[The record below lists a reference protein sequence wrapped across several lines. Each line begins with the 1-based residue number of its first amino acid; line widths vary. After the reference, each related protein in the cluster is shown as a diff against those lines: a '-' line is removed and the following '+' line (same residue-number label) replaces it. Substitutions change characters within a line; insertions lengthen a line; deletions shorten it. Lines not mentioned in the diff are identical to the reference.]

1 MPDLVAQFRG
11 VLLARRRFIL
21 LVTLAALVL
30 AILHLRTADYVHEA
44 QLRVAAA
51 PGSASRTPK
60 LGSLS
65 GLAALAGVGMA
76 TEASPFRL
84 YLEDLTSLP
93 TATELA
99 RDKTIM
105 QGVFADEWTGSGWAP
120 KASLLDRSQA
130 FLLALAGKP
139 VAATSEP
146 DANRLAA
153 WLARNI
159 GIGEDERSSVVTL
172 SVRHRDPAFAS
183 LLLERLHA
191 VADARA
197 RARATARAQANIA
210 HLDQRLAKATPLD
223 LRQALYATRAVE
235 EQRLMLARNPA
246 PYATQRFGAATASRE
261 PVSPRQG
268 LVLLLALVFGLVLG
282 ALLALV
288 RGPVRQA

>member
-1 MPDLVAQFRG
+1 MPDLVAQFRE

-51 PGSASRTPK
+51 PGSASRTPR

-130 FLLALAGKP
+130 FLLALAGEP

-159 GIGEDERSSVVTL
+159 DISEDERSSVVTL
-172 SVRHRDPAFAS
+172 YVRHRDPAFAS

-268 LVLLLALVFGLVLG
+268 LELLLALVSGLVLG